1 MRCLERFPLGGTG
14 AGGGESV
21 QRTRIS
27 ESLSAVVSL
36 SPDAGEGG
44 ADGGQGGKWRRG
56 GGGRKQRRQSQKE
69 GARRFRPLAQGE
81 ARLQNGA
88 TEGATGGGRK
98 KEIRRRRRQQ
108 RHVNA
113 QSPLEPLGCD
123 NHFNRF
129 WVLRDSSSLPLIDH
143 SCPSSRG
150 DLQEESGAE
159 SGSET
164 DGETA
169 EAAAEEDEDEEKEK
183 GKEEESASVAGVR
196 SSKRSRPSKKAVQQ
210 MIQRA
215 EGRAGKRA
223 KDDTTGDGEEEGGD
237 GGSDA
242 GTVTGTAGSAGS
254 VGSVMD
260 QRERMVWMDGAP
272 MRRLLVEGSDG
283 RWYVSLSLLN
293 CSTLFILL
301 SLLCLS

>member
-27 ESLSAVVSL
+27 ESLSAVSL

-44 ADGGQGGKWRRG
+44 ADGGQGGQGGKWRRG

-169 EAAAEEDEDEEKEK
+169 EAAAEEDEEKEK

-223 KDDTTGDGEEEGGD
+223 KDGTTGDGEEEGGD

-283 RWYVSLSLLN
+283 RWYVSLSL
-293 CSTLFILL
+293 CSTLFIYLV
-301 SLLCLS
+301 